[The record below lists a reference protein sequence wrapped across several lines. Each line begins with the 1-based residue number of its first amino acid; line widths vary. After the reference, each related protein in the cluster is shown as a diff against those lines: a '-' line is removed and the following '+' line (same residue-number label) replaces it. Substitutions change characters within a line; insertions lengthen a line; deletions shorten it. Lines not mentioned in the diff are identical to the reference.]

1 MAKIVLTDVK
11 VQVNNVDLSDHVNQV
26 AINSSAAEVET
37 TAFGTGHVT
46 RVGGLKDDSVSLTF
60 HQNFAAAE
68 VEATIGG
75 LVGTIGTVS
84 IAPAGTAIS
93 ATNPV
98 YSLEV
103 LYTEWS
109 PLDGSVGDL
118 STASVTWPANSITK
132 ATSI

>member
-1 MAKIVLTDVK
+1 VSKIVLTNAV
-11 VQVNNVDLSDHVNQV
+11 VRVNNVDLSSHVNQV
-26 AINSSAAEVET
+26 SISSSAAEVET

-60 HQNFAAAE
+60 HQNFAAAQ

-75 LVGTIGTVS
+75 LVGTVGTVTV
-84 IAPAGTAIS
+84 IPAGSVVS
-93 ATNPV
+93 ATNPS
-98 YSLEV
+98 YTLEV

-118 STASVTWPANSITK
+118 STASVTWPANSIVKGTV
-132 ATSI
+132 